1 MKTEK
6 TKIGITGNETIKE
19 LVNKVNKY
27 DSIEDKVGVCIMII
41 PFIEMR
47 NGVRPGSFNF
57 DIGYSKKYPPRD
69 PSELKEIEIN
79 NPIMSLGYRQEIN
92 DFLFYLKNSD
102 YECYSDLVD
111 IFKKVSEKEERKEKL
126 ITFSVIVGFILLLI
140 LIFSLT

>member
-1 MKTEK
+1 MTTKKT
-6 TKIGITGNETIKE
+6 TIGITGNETIKE
-19 LVNKVNKY
+19 LVNKVNKC

-57 DIGYSKKYPPRD
+57 DIGYSKKYPPID
-69 PSELKEIEIN
+69 PSESKELEIK
-79 NPIMSLGYRQEIN
+79 NPVMSLGYRQEIN

-111 IFKKVSEKEERKEKL
+111 IFKKVCDKEERKEIL
-126 ITFSVIVGFILLLI
+126 IRNSFIVGFILLLI
-140 LIFSLT
+140 L

>member
-1 MKTEK
+1 MTTEK
-6 TKIGITGNETIKE
+6 TTIGITGNETIKE
-19 LVNKVNKY
+19 LINKVNKC
-27 DSIEDKVGVCIMII
+27 DSVKDKVGVCLMII

-79 NPIMSLGYRQEIN
+79 NPILSLGYRQEIN

-102 YECYSDLVD
+102 YECYSELVD
-111 IFKKVSEKEERKEKL
+111 IFKKVSKKEERKEIL
-126 ITFSVIVGFILLLI
+126 IRNSFIVGFILLLI